1 MASHVALT
9 AVMVVMMLASSQTIN
24 AAEIGEF
31 DFYYLVLMWP
41 GAYCEQSKGK
51 CCMPK
56 TGKPEIDFFVR
67 GLWTADAT
75 TGSQVTKCNQTSFYV
90 NQLDGLSSELAKYW
104 SNIRCPSNNG
114 VSNWKSTWKTY
125 GICSGLDE
133 PTYFDTV
140 LNMRSKIEL
149 LSLLV
154 GQGYGPSNTAYYR
167 TSDIEAAISSVIGAR
182 PVIRCSKDQSGE
194 FQLYEVYVCVNKEA
208 TEVIE
213 CPSPPAFTC
222 SDFIR
227 FHPFTYDMLK
237 VKLAMPA
244 SG

>member
-9 AVMVVMMLASSQTIN
+9 AVMVVMMLASTSQTIN

-75 TGSQVTKCNQTSFYV
+75 TGSQ
-90 NQLDGLSSELAKYW
+90 YW
-104 SNIRCPSNNG
+104 SNIKCPSNNG

-133 PTYFDTV
+133 PTYFNTV
-140 LNMRSKIEL
+140 LKIEL

-244 SG
+244 SDR